1 MVHGLLEATGYLCPS
16 RTVSLPYEPAGCSAS
31 AAVFWSTVG
40 LGSFLCGAARAVTER
55 YAAFAARAL
64 RACFD
69 EPDTQRYAA
78 CAARALRPCF
88 DEPDTQKLAGA
99 ARALRACFDE
109 PDTQVVHAY
118 LQLGLLE
125 GMLGHYAK
133 ARRYVHFSQTL
144 YAGLQAQGQPGSAWD
159 SNEGGMLSSLI
170 ASFGPR
176 ILDTSES
183 EQVPPDNPESL
194 DVPGMAL
201 AAKRGKVSRPFDALR
216 IMLGVRG
223 KVSRPFDVLRIM
235 LGVALEPASPTHVVQ
250 QNVQHLVDAWDAAGV
265 IMTCTTLSGCIAA
278 RAPQLLLRGST
289 LLMQERVEEGL
300 ADIEQGLALAVQQPN
315 LIRFSLWWHAIHCG
329 VIGLAH
335 HGRIGAYVR
344 TKAVYDAYTFPGTQL
359 PDMPT
364 YLADDHSICG
374 PGHYCIA
381 YRICGPGHYCIAY
394 RVCGGPGHYCIAYRQ
409 FLERRCPTVHTRAR
423 ARHGSLDKSQDES
436 LDKSQDGS
444 RDSSDATNSLTDL
457 DEMDTDGLL
466 PMDMEASEAD
476 LDSLQDVDH
485 AARELV
491 ARDRRSQD
499 PASHLGS
506 AYDMPA
512 AAAEVA
518 DVRSSMVSSPSLART
533 HHQIP
538 ATAAS
543 TRSVSFAHVSAITPA
558 AKMPKRVGFNQ
569 SVYVLLIPSYQDLGE
584 RERADRWWSAREL
597 WQFRCS
603 YYQHLVTETQGAA
616 VQC

>member
-1 MVHGLLEATGYLCPS
+1 MQPRCASSIRCGLLCFCPAGPFPKSTQCYGCSEPAPAVVMEDACTLCRQEHYPVSQQYCHQQQQGFKELPLLYRQPAESGPGFALAGRVEHIFMITYLRDLHDFAPLAPKTAMVHGLLEATGYLCPS

-69 EPDTQRYAA
+69 EPDTQ
-78 CAARALRPCF
+78 
-88 DEPDTQKLAGA
+88 
-99 ARALRACFDE
+99 
-109 PDTQVVHAY
+109 VVHAY
-118 LQLGLLE
+118 LQLGLLQ

-144 YAGLQAQGQPGSAWD
+144 YAGLQAQGQAGSAWD

-216 IMLGVRG
+216 IMLGVVGFARE
-223 KVSRPFDVLRIM
+223 
-235 LGVALEPASPTHVVQ
+235 ALEPASPPHVVQ

-300 ADIEQGLALAVQQPN
+300 ADIEQGLALALQQPN

-344 TKAVYDAYTFPGTQL
+344 AKAVYDAYTFPGTQL

-381 YRICGPGHYCIAY
+381 YR
-394 RVCGGPGHYCIAYRQ
+394 R

-423 ARHGSLDKSQDES
+423 ARHGSHDESLDKSHDES

-466 PMDMEASEAD
+466 PMDMEASV
-476 LDSLQDVDH
+476 DVKHILMGLFD
-485 AARELV
+485 
-491 ARDRRSQD
+491 
-499 PASHLGS
+499 
-506 AYDMPA
+506 
-512 AAAEVA
+512 
-518 DVRSSMVSSPSLART
+518 
-533 HHQIP
+533 
-538 ATAAS
+538 
-543 TRSVSFAHVSAITPA
+543 
-558 AKMPKRVGFNQ
+558 
-569 SVYVLLIPSYQDLGE
+569 
-584 RERADRWWSAREL
+584 
-597 WQFRCS
+597 
-603 YYQHLVTETQGAA
+603 
-616 VQC
+616 